1 MSKVLQFIKECFIDG
16 LRIVSLFVVI
26 AAGAILLS
34 GSIVAIV
41 QPTVPLTV
49 KLPLIALIV
58 FIAGFVS
65 RFLREKF

>member
-34 GSIVAIV
+34 GSIVAII

-49 KLPLIALIV
+49 KLPLIVLIV